1 MRFRDLPIKRKLV
14 GVIVVTCAAVLGLT
28 SVVLLTYELFHYKQ
42 TTRHSLTTIAD
53 LIAANST
60 AVLIY
65 DDQKLA
71 TEILSGLRAEPEIVA
86 AALYDR
92 NGRLYVAY
100 PSNIDREKLP
110 TVPGRDGIE
119 FRSSD
124 VTLYRPVTEGSHRV
138 GTLYL
143 RADLVNMYRRL
154 GVYGLVLLSVL
165 LGSCAVALA
174 LSNFFQRLISQ
185 PVTDLANMARVVSEK
200 KDYAVRAVK
209 LSNDEI
215 GGLTEAFNSML
226 DQVQESHTALRASEE
241 RLSAV
246 FQQAGT
252 GIAQTDLSGRFL
264 MVNDRYCE
272 IVGRSR
278 EALLQLQMQD
288 IIHPADLGHHIFLT
302 EHSARDASS
311 FVVET
316 RYDRPQGG
324 FVWVRNSVAFIRD
337 ATGTVQSALAV
348 TEDITGSKLIE
359 KELERA
365 RDEALAA
372 SRAKDDFLAALSH
385 ELRTPLNPVLLLASE
400 AAEDRNLPATV
411 RADFAAIRNNVELE
425 ARLIDDLLDLTR
437 ITRGKLSLDRKPHD
451 VHAIIYDALATV
463 RADLDRKGI
472 VPVMKF
478 SASQPVVLGDAVRL
492 QQVFWNVLKNAV
504 KFTPERGELSIASRN
519 SSESGSVIV
528 EITDTGIGLEPGELE
543 RIFDAFSQGDHAGPS
558 GSHRFG
564 GVGLGLAISRMLAE
578 LHQGSIRAS
587 SPGRGKGATFTIEL
601 PLFKASTSTPA
612 AQISPSSEIA
622 AAAPTPAS
630 APVPVLRGRV
640 LLIEDHVP
648 TRSTLQQ
655 LLMRRRYE
663 VLTAGSVAEARA
675 VAEKERVDFVISDIG
690 LPDGNAYDLMTE
702 LRATKGLAGI
712 ALTGYGMESD
722 IARSHAAGFMVHLT
736 KPLRVQSLD
745 EALAKLVAASAA
757 AAPVEKA

>member
-1 MRFRDLPIKRKLV
+1 MPFRDLPIKRKLV
-14 GVIVVTCAAVLGLT
+14 GVIVLTCAAVLGLT
-28 SVVLLTYELFHYKQ
+28 SIALLTYELFHYKQ
-42 TTRHSLTTIAD
+42 TTRRSLTTIAD

-92 NGRLYVAY
+92 NGHLYVAY
-100 PSNIDREKLP
+100 PSNIEREKLP
-110 TVPGRDGIE
+110 PGPGKDGIE
-119 FRSSD
+119 FRLND
-124 VTLYRPVTEGSHRV
+124 VSLYRPVTEGAHRV

-143 RADLVNMYRRL
+143 RGDLAGMYRRL
-154 GVYGLVLLSVL
+154 AVYGLVLFGVL

-185 PVTDLANMARVVSEK
+185 PITNLANTARIVSEK
-200 KDYAVRAVK
+200 KDYTVRAVK

-215 GGLTEAFNSML
+215 GSFTEAFNSML
-226 DQVQESHTALRASEE
+226 NQVQEGHSALRASEE

-278 EALLQLQMQD
+278 ETLLQLQMQD

-337 ATGTVQSALAV
+337 AKGVVQSALAV

-400 AAEDRNLPATV
+400 AAEDRALPATV

-437 ITRGKLSLDRKPHD
+437 ITRGKLLLDRKPHD

-478 SASQPVVLGDAVRL
+478 GAGQPVILGDAVRL

-504 KFTPERGELSIASRN
+504 KFTPERGDITIASRN
-519 SSESGSVIV
+519 ATDSNMVVV
-528 EITDTGIGLEPGELE
+528 EITDTGIGLEPTELE
-543 RIFDAFSQGDHAGPS
+543 RIFDAFSQGDHAAPG

-578 LHQGSIRAS
+578 LHQGSIRAT
-587 SPGRGKGATFTIEL
+587 SPGRGHGATFTVEL
-601 PLFKASTSTPA
+601 PLFKASVVAPA
-612 AQISPSSEIA
+612 PANMAPA
-622 AAAPTPAS
+622 DAPVAVAAAPA
-630 APVPVLRGRV
+630 APLPVLRGRV

-663 VLTAGSVAEARA
+663 VVTAGSVAEARA
-675 VAEKERVDFVISDIG
+675 AAEKERVDFVISDIG

-702 LRATKGLAGI
+702 LRATRGLAGI

-745 EALAKLVAASAA
+745 EALAKLHATTAA
-757 AAPVEKA
+757 AVEVEKT